1 MKNSIYAVL
10 VFAAVFTACT
20 GMFDKGEEEIID
32 KGFSK
37 QEGGGSTTIQF
48 DNTRSGNAASIY
60 SSRERSEDT
69 KITDVSAGQFSKKIN
84 WQESSS
90 TNFYISYDVSIEGV
104 QLNYTPAGGQFPAA
118 VESSKNTVISVP
130 AIADYVQ
137 DAEEPLLPSAVF
149 LVIGNTG
156 AFGFTLQKGA
166 VSQLPVN
173 GSSSTI
179 NGYAQGVY
187 KINAGDDA
195 QMYKVSCN
203 TADYP
208 LSAALGTHDFTS
220 GALYFF
226 EADASRLAL
235 KKMVMVNRQNLG
247 GSPVNPNPGRPSEAA
262 AITLSNNEWKSGTL
276 YAGET
281 YYYQFQGIAGRSYY
295 VQWDD
300 SYAGSGTQSADI
312 CVSVSLDAY
321 TEQADNGYSNPLTVT
336 PSASTVIY
344 LRVAG
349 YALSSE
355 GTYRIRYYTR

>member
-1 MKNSIYAVL
+1 MKNGIYAVL
-10 VFAAVFTACT
+10 VFAAIFTACT
-20 GMFDKGEEEIID
+20 DMFDNGAEEIID

-48 DNTRSGNAASIY
+48 DNTRNGNAASIY

-69 KITDVSAGQFSKKIN
+69 KITDVSAGQLSKKIN

-90 TNFYISYDVSIEGV
+90 TNFYISYDVSIAGV
-104 QLNYTPAGGQFPAA
+104 QLNYTPAAGQFSAA
-118 VESSKNTVISVP
+118 VESSKNTAISVP
-130 AIADYVQ
+130 AIAEYVQ
-137 DAEEPLLPSAVF
+137 DAEAPLLPSAVF
-149 LVIGNTG
+149 LVIDSTG

-166 VSQLPVN
+166 VSQLPLN

-179 NGYAQGVY
+179 NGYARGVY
-187 KINAGDDA
+187 KINAGDDP
-195 QMYKVSCN
+195 QQYKVSCN
-203 TADYP
+203 AADYP
-208 LSAALGTHDFTS
+208 LSAALGGNDFTS
-220 GALYFF
+220 GALYLF
-226 EADASRLAL
+226 EVNASRLGL
-235 KKMVMVNRQNLG
+235 QNRVVVNQQNLG
-247 GSPVNPNPGRPSEAA
+247 NSQVNPNPGRPSEN
-262 AITLSNNEWKSGTL
+262 AIQLINNEWKSGTL

-336 PSASTVIY
+336 PSSGTAIY
-344 LRVAG
+344 LRVQG
-349 YALSSE
+349 YAPSSE